1 MPRKKHPEHEHEWL
15 QGVCKICGER
25 LRRPSEEIGIGRG
38 GDIYLD
44 TVDALWDIAPAKQ
57 TVMR

>member
-15 QGVCKICGER
+15 QGVCKICRER

-44 TVDALWDIAPAKQ
+44 TVDALWDIAQ
-57 TVMR
+57 TVR